1 MIVFG
6 LVDLVDREGR
16 GSLIVFGL
24 VYFVL
29 HDCSRRPTERDR
41 TRFGLF
47 CAAWLIEKADRA
59 RSYSVW
65 FILCGLVDREGRE
78 SVIVFGLV
86 YFVLL
91 G

>member
-29 HDCSRRPTERDR
+29 LGCTRKPGEFDR
-41 TRFGLF
+41 FRFGLF
-47 CAAWLIEKADRA
+47 CAARLTQKA
-59 RSYSVW
+59 
-65 FILCGLVDREGRE
+65 GR
-78 SVIVFGLV
+78 V
-86 YFVLL
+86 
-91 G
+91 

>member
-1 MIVFG
+1 MIVCCFVYGENQVWFILRCLVDREGLKRVIVFG

-29 HDCSRRPTERDR
+29 
-41 TRFGLF
+41 
-47 CAAWLIEKADRA
+47 
-59 RSYSVW
+59 
-65 FILCGLVDREGRE
+65 
-78 SVIVFGLV
+78 
-86 YFVLL
+86 L